1 MTKKRGNPNWGKPEV
16 RTTPYASVTSF
27 DEIVKKLSLAPAQYE
42 SSTELKAW
50 VLKNKDQKY
59 VPVDLLRAWDF
70 TVKEES

>member
-1 MTKKRGNPNWGKPEV
+1 VSKKRGNPNWGKPEV
-16 RTTPYASVTSF
+16 KTAFVGVTSF
-27 DEIVKKLSLAPAQYE
+27 DEIVKKLCLAPAQYE